1 MNYLEMPEVPVAV
14 GGMHVGMGAS
24 SLFLAVG
31 LVPTGIAADGSTL
44 SMQSRGAPC
53 HSNHL

>member
-1 MNYLEMPEVPVAV
+1 MNYLEMPEVSVAV
-14 GGMHVGMGAS
+14 SGMHVGMGAS

>member
-1 MNYLEMPEVPVAV
+1 MNYLQMTDVLVAV
-14 GGMHVGMGAS
+14 SGMHVGMGAS